1 MQKIL
6 HSQWFPTVV
15 TIAVLLALWHFGVA
29 FFKIPPYLIP
39 SLGSVLDVF
48 GAHAPL
54 LLKETLVTSQ
64 ELIGGFLLA
73 VVTAVPLA
81 LLMAYSRLVER
92 VAGPLVV
99 ITQSIP
105 KVALAPLLLVWFGFG
120 MFPKILM
127 AAVIAFFPM
136 LISTVVGF
144 KAIEPDVLA
153 LARSMGASGFKVF
166 WMIRLPSALP
176 SIFGGLKLAI
186 TFATI
191 GAILGEFIA
200 GDRGLGYL
208 IQSASGSQRTDV
220 LFAGVIVISLLSVAL
235 YYLVE
240 IAERRFIFWH
250 QSQVPTVG

>member
-1 MQKIL
+1 MRL
-6 HSQWFPTVV
+6 FESQWFSTLV
-15 TIAVLLALWHFGVA
+15 TLAVLLLIWHFGVML
-29 FFKIPPYLIP
+29 FKVPPYLIP
-39 SLGSVLDVF
+39 SVSSVWEVF
-48 GAHAPL
+48 SAHSPL
-54 LLKETLVTSQ
+54 LIKETLVTSK

-73 VVTAVPLA
+73 VTTAIPLA
-81 LLMAYSRLVER
+81 LCMAYSRSFERLVS
-92 VAGPLVV
+92 PLIV
-99 ITQSIP
+99 ISQAIP

-136 LISTVVGF
+136 LISAVVGF
-144 KAIEPDVLA
+144 KAIEPEVLA
-153 LARSMGASGFKVF
+153 LSRSMGASPLKVF

-220 LFAGVIVISLLSVAL
+220 LFAGVIVISLLSVGL

-250 QSQVPTVG
+250 QSQAVTA

>member
-1 MQKIL
+1 MEKIL
-6 HSQWFPTVV
+6 QSQWFPTVV
-15 TIAVLLALWHFGVA
+15 TLGILLLVWHFGVLW
-29 FFKIPPYLIP
+29 FKVPPYLIP
-39 SLGSVLDVF
+39 SLGSVLEVF
-48 GAHAPL
+48 TSHGSL
-54 LLKETLVTSQ
+54 LAKETLVTTK
-64 ELIGGFLLA
+64 ELVGGFLLA
-73 VVTAVPLA
+73 VLTSVPLA
-81 LLMAYSRLVER
+81 LLMAYSRVAER
-92 VAGPLVV
+92 IVSPLVV
-99 ITQSIP
+99 ITQAIP

-120 MFPKILM
+120 MFPKVLM

-136 LISTVVGF
+136 LVSTVVGF

-153 LARSMGASGFKVF
+153 LSRSMGASAFKVF

-220 LFAGVIVISLLSVAL
+220 LFAGVIVISLLSVIL

-240 IAERRFIFWH
+240 MAERRFIFWH
-250 QSQVPTVG
+250 QSQALPVS